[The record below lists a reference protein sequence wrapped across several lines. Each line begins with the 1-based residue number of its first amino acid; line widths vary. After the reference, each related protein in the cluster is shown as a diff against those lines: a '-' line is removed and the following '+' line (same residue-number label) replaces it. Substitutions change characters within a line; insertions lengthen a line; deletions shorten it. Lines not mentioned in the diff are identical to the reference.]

1 MIEDRRVTIAKR
13 AQAEIA
19 QLDKEREKIYRKTLR
34 RLRIADTSAAFDY
47 FYANQCGI
55 SAFEESLRRLP

>member
-1 MIEDRRVTIAKR
+1 MSEDRRVVIARR

-19 QLDKEREKIYRKTLR
+19 QLEKEQEKLYRKTLR

-55 SAFEESLRRLP
+55 STFEEALKQ